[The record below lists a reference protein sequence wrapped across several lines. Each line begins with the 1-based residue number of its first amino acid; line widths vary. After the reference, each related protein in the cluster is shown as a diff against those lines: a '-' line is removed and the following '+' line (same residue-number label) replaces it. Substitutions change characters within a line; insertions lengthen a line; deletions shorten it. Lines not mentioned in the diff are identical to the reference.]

1 MRGKSNSEDSSI
13 LVETKNIVTR
23 DENMIKH
30 ANGFE
35 TLKKLEN
42 CKVLVGSFSG
52 SKVRCMKDDMKPSV
66 REKPDYIMLH
76 IRTNDLNSDREPDL
90 IAADLVIFTEEIL
103 NGKLHFLC
111 NASFQSIFAVYKIH
125 LGHSAV

>member
-1 MRGKSNSEDSSI
+1 
-13 LVETKNIVTR
+13 
-23 DENMIKH
+23 MIKH

-52 SKVRCMKDDMKPSV
+52 SKVRCMKDHMKPSV

-90 IAADLVIFTEEIL
+90 KAADLVIFTEEIL

-111 NASFQSIFAVYKIH
+111 NAFISKHICSI
-125 LGHSAV
+125 

>member
-1 MRGKSNSEDSSI
+1 MA
-13 LVETKNIVTR
+13 ETKNIVTR

-52 SKVRCMKDDMKPSV
+52 SKVRCMKDHMKPSV

-90 IAADLVIFTEEIL
+90 KAADLVIFTEEIL

-111 NASFQSIFAVYKIH
+111 NAFISKHICSI
-125 LGHSAV
+125 

>member
-1 MRGKSNSEDSSI
+1 MA
-13 LVETKNIVTR
+13 ETKNIVTR